1 MLLLTSVGTT
11 LAFQTSSNNHPG
23 GNGRSSGYS
32 PSSWTRLAANTD
44 GGMDALT
51 AQLQAAYAQAAAST
65 NTEIES
71 SNALV
76 EDYANEMMNESRS
89 AATAATTEPK
99 IGEQAIASLLMQRAI
114 QTQLYYLSDLRDEPT
129 YMWLREFL
137 NQDHLDDK
145 GRFNE
150 PKDGGWQHYLK
161 QLEQAPHFT
170 ITVQLDPISWV
181 SK

>member
-11 LAFQTSSNNHPG
+11 LAFQTSSNNHQG

-89 AATAATTEPK
+89 AAIAATTEPK
-99 IGEQAIASLLMQRAI
+99 IGKHAIASLLMQRASKPSSTTCPI
-114 QTQLYYLSDLRDEPT
+114 YGTSPRTCGCVSSSTKTISTTRVTSMSSMVFGLT
-129 YMWLREFL
+129 
-137 NQDHLDDK
+137 
-145 GRFNE
+145 G
-150 PKDGGWQHYLK
+150 DGN
-161 QLEQAPHFT
+161 
-170 ITVQLDPISWV
+170 ITS
-181 SK
+181 SS